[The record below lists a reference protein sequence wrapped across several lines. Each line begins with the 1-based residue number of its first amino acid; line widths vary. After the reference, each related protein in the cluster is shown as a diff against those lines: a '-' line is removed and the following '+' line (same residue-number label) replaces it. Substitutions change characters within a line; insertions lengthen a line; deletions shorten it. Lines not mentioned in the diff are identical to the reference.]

1 MGFNN
6 NILIYFQFLRY
17 TKSKGNDLS
26 TPNPPHFPGLKPGD
40 HWALC
45 ASRWLEAFNANKAP
59 LVKLKA
65 THIKTLEIVKLSQLE
80 AFDESK
86 FKSF

>member
-1 MGFNN
+1 
-6 NILIYFQFLRY
+6 
-17 TKSKGNDLS
+17 
-26 TPNPPHFPGLKPGD
+26 LKPGD

-45 ASRWLEAFNANKAP
+45 ASRWLEAFNPNKAP